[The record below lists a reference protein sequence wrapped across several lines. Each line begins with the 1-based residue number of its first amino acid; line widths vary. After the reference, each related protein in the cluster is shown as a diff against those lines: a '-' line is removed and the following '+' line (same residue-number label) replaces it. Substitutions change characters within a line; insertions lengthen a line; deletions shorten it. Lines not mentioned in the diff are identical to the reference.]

1 MKRPLISICVPTY
14 NGENYLIDMFN
25 SLLSQNFQDFEIIV
39 SDDKSTDNTINLLK
53 NVKDPRLKIFQNDE
67 NLGYGKNIQRL
78 WKRATSD
85 IIFLMGQDDILLKDA
100 LLRTY
105 NAFFLDENIGAVTRP
120 FYMFDNDIYTPVRA
134 IRPYDVSKDSVI
146 SIFDGEKVFNK
157 IFESVGQLSGLAF
170 RKEFINIDFHEDT
183 FPAHIYP
190 FASIAKKHKVVFLKD
205 YTVAA
210 RIISSQT
217 RFKPSI
223 YDISPTYTWVRM
235 FETVFA
241 ENDYKIL
248 RRIGIKQISKNFVGL
263 FQIKNYSTIKNLF
276 REILLL
282 VKYWPLNL
290 IDPRFWFFAFI
301 VIFTPRKLLI
311 KLVDYY
317 KNNLLSKRLRDI
329 KVNL

>member
-1 MKRPLISICVPTY
+1 VPTY

-25 SLLSQNFQDFEIIV
+25 SLFSQSFQDFEIIV
-39 SDDKSTDNTINLLK
+39 SDDKSTDNTINLLE
-53 NVKDPRLKIFQNDE
+53 NIKDPRLKIFQNDE
-67 NLGYGKNIQRL
+67 NLGYGKNIQGL
-78 WKRATSD
+78 WKKATAN

-235 FETVFA
+235 FETVFG
-241 ENDYKIL
+241 ENDYKVL
-248 RRIGIKQISKNFVGL
+248 RKIGIKQISKNFVGL
-263 FQIKNYSTIKNLF
+263 FQIKNYSTVRNLF
-276 REILLL
+276 KEILLL
-282 VKYWPLNL
+282 VKYWPFNL
-290 IDPRFWFFAFI
+290 IDPRFWFYAFV
-301 VIFTPRKLLI
+301 VIATPRKLLI
-311 KLVDYY
+311 KLVDFY
-317 KNNLLSKRLRDI
+317 KNNLLSKSLRDI
-329 KVNL
+329 KVKL